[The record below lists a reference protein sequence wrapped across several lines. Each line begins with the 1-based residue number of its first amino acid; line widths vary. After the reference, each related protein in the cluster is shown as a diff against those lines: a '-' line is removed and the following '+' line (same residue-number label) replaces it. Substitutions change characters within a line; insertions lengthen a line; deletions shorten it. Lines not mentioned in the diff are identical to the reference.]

1 MNKLFVAIPDGNV
14 KATFLPEHVKEKLEK
29 QFEVTYNETGK
40 NLSKAELKEALQGQH
55 AVMTGWGNCMLDS
68 EVLEGNDSLKLI
80 VHTGGSIG
88 NLVDSYAYDH
98 GITVFSGNIM
108 YAESVAEGVV
118 AYMML
123 GQRRLFDYISDVR
136 NGGWRTEADCWE
148 GLLDKTVG
156 IVGLGTI
163 STILLSYLKMFR
175 VRVKLYTHYPPS
187 EEFLKENNA
196 TLASLEEVFSTCD
209 IVSVHSALNAENRG
223 LIQKEHF
230 DLLKDNALFINT
242 SRGAVIDEEALIDCL
257 KNRNIRAVLD
267 VYNREPL
274 ALDSEL
280 RSLKNVYCIPH
291 MAGPTQDRREMITS
305 ALIEEA
311 AKFFAGEKQSAF
323 EITKEFAK
331 RMTKM

>member
-14 KATFLPEHVKEKLEK
+14 KATFLPAHLRERLEK

-40 NLSKAELKEALQGQH
+40 NLSKEEMRQALRGQH
-55 AVMTGWGNCMLDS
+55 AVMTGWGNCMLDRT
-68 EVLEGNDSLKLI
+68 VLEGNDSLKLI
-80 VHTGGSIG
+80 VHTGGSVG

-187 EEFLKENNA
+187 EEFLKEHNA
-196 TLASLEEVFSTCD
+196 TLTSLEEVFSTCD

-223 LIQKEHF
+223 LIQKKHF
-230 DLLKDNALFINT
+230 DLLKGNALFINT
-242 SRGAVIDEEALIDCL
+242 SRGAVIDEEALIECL
-257 KNRNIRAVLD
+257 KTRDIRAVLD

-291 MAGPTQDRREMITS
+291 MAGPTQDRRELITG
-305 ALIEEA
+305 ALIGETE
-311 AKFFAGEKQSAF
+311 KFFAGETKSDF
-323 EITKEFAK
+323 EITREFAE